1 MKGSRILLEMLLFF
15 LAFFL
20 PGYLAQAHTAPS
32 AHITTA
38 AMLQVII
45 TSLPQFLLMAYVV
58 GIASPNQPGRWGL
71 VPFRGRDALWTGALV
86 LACFAVIAAFVA
98 LVLSLPPA
106 WSKPLTR
113 GYRWGL
119 QSYAQVPVALL
130 FGLAAGYREEF
141 FFRSYLLGRLG
152 ELGLPLP
159 LAGIASTLLFCV
171 GHVYEGP
178 LGIAVAAVLGAI
190 LCIAYIRRPNLHVV
204 AIAHG
209 MYNAIVLCL
218 SIPLS
223 RALPA
228 GTALRI
234 FF

>member
-1 MKGSRILLEMLLFF
+1 MKASRILLEMLLFF

-20 PGYLAQAHTAPS
+20 PGYLAQAQGGSPS
-32 AHITTA
+32 PLSTLM
-38 AMLQVII
+38 MLQVIVA
-45 TSLPQFLLMAYVV
+45 SLPQFLLMAYVATSV
-58 GIASPNQPGRWGL
+58 GPSPPGRWGL
-71 VPFRGRDALWTGALV
+71 VPFTARDALRTTVLL
-86 LACFAVIAAFVA
+86 LACFAVVAPFVA
-98 LVLSLPPA
+98 LVLALPPA

-119 QSYAQVPVALL
+119 QSYAQVPLAVL

-141 FFRSYLLGRLG
+141 YFRSYLLGRLG
-152 ELGLPLP
+152 QAGLPVP
-159 LAGIASTLLFCV
+159 LAAIISTVLFSL
-171 GHVYEGP
+171 GHLYEGV
-178 LGIAVAAVLGAI
+178 LGIAITTVLGAV
-190 LCIAYIRRPNLHVV
+190 LCVAYIRRPNLHVV

-228 GTALRI
+228 AFTLRI
-234 FF
+234 FS